1 MNRGFRFYFAQAMRA
16 SNKSLWKKGNILKY
30 LAYFIMSCL
39 AAFTFVLSPMFRLA
53 DVRQAKIAAKENTVD
68 IPQSFKVA
76 CRAKPFFTMLLATV
90 LEALLFIA
98 GLILIGIAAC
108 LLGVVGYAVSLFVT
122 EVPPMLIM
130 YVFLAP
136 GGLAIAVYS
145 IVMALLF
152 APTAY
157 VVETNPDMGAANAVS
172 ICINTMKSRGK
183 WTYFITLFVTFLIEF
198 LILAVG
204 AGVEAA
210 VILFIDDVRLS
221 VVLAVLVGIV
231 FFVGFALVAPM
242 FGLARKVTVYSL
254 FDDVVLDPVNASK
267 RTDGVNIR
275 RCKGVKFDPAQ
286 YENELSALFDETYS
300 DRVPVP
306 ETDRARRKR
315 LLKERKAAK
324 SAPVQEYVAPAPA
337 APYEAPAK
345 APATAQPEPTP
356 VTQPVDADEED
367 GEILT
372 VSDLIRDVEPAPDA
386 PEELPT
392 EAPVEASV
400 APAPVAPEVPAQSEA
415 PEEAPST
422 AQTEPATTPTPATET
437 PAPEAPTSEEP
448 AKGEPDGD
456 GTAK

>member
-39 AAFTFVLSPMFRLA
+39 AALTLVLPPMFKLA
-53 DVRQAKIAAKENTVD
+53 DVRQAKIAAKQNTVD

-76 CRAKPFFTMLLATV
+76 CRAKPFFTTLLAFV
-90 LEALLFIA
+90 LEALIFVA
-98 GLILIGIAAC
+98 GTVLICLGAGIFGA
-108 LLGVVGYAVSLFVT
+108 VGYVISLFVDA
-122 EVPPMLIM
+122 VPPMLITGI
-130 YVFLAP
+130 FLAP
-136 GGLAIAVYS
+136 GAIVLAAYS
-145 IVMALLF
+145 VVMALMF

-157 VVETNPDMGAANAVS
+157 VVETNPDIGAANAVS

-204 AGVEAA
+204 AGVEIS

-221 VVLAVLVGIV
+221 VVLAVLLGIV

-254 FDDVVLDPVNASK
+254 FDDIVLDPVNASK

-315 LLKERKAAK
+315 LLKERKAAQ
-324 SAPVQEYVAPAPA
+324 SAPVPEYAAPA
-337 APYEAPAK
+337 ASPAQSVSYDR
-345 APATAQPEPTP
+345 AATPATVAPPAASTA
-356 VTQPVDADEED
+356 DADEED

-372 VSDLIRDVEPAPDA
+372 VSDLIRDVEPAP
-386 PEELPT
+386 EE
-392 EAPVEASV
+392 
-400 APAPVAPEVPAQSEA
+400 APAPAQPEQPAEA
-415 PEEAPST
+415 
-422 AQTEPATTPTPATET
+422 
-437 PAPEAPTSEEP
+437 PAPEDVPVAEPNPISPAEIPAPAQPEQP
-448 AKGEPDGD
+448 AEAPAQPDGD
-456 GTAK
+456 GAAK